1 LHKVTQQSIRKDMKT
16 ALNIVF
22 AVIIVVLAYFLIE
35 SIMEPIRFNRE
46 KDAREAAI
54 KERLIDIRTAQ
65 ETFKA
70 VKGYYTGSFDTLIT
84 FLTTDSLPLIFRL
97 GSLTDEMIA
106 DGITSEKEAVKKGL
120 IKRDTSYIPVRDS
133 IFHQGYPLES
143 LRFVP
148 GLENT
153 EFQMSATKVMTTSL
167 VLVNVFEAFVLNDV
181 FLKDLNRQL
190 VVNYNEQRIKTT
202 GFPGMKVG
210 DVKVPNNNAGNW
222 ED

>member
-1 LHKVTQQSIRKDMKT
+1 MKT

-22 AVIIVVLAYFLIE
+22 SVIILVLAYFLIQ

-65 ETFKA
+65 EAFKS

-84 FLTTDSLPLIFRL
+84 FLKTDSLPLVFKR
-97 GSLTDEMIA
+97 GALTDEMIA
-106 DGITSEKEAVKKGL
+106 EGITSEREAVRRGL
-120 IKRDTSYIPVRDS
+120 ISRDTSYIPVRDS
-133 IFHQGYPLES
+133 IFYQGYPIES

-148 GLENT
+148 GMENT
-153 EFQMSATKVMTTSL
+153 EFQMSAGRVMTTSM
-167 VLVNVFEAFVLNDV
+167 VLVNVFEAYVLNDV
-181 FLKDLNRQL
+181 FLGDLDRQL
-190 VVNYNEQRIKTT
+190 VVNYNDQRTKIT

-210 DVKVPNNNAGNW
+210 DVRVPNNNAGNW

>member
-1 LHKVTQQSIRKDMKT
+1 MKT

-22 AVIIVVLAYFLIE
+22 SIIIVVLAYFLVE
-35 SIMEPIRFNRE
+35 SIMKPIRFNKE

-65 ETFKA
+65 EAFKS

-84 FLTTDSLPLIFRL
+84 FLQTDSLPLVFKR

-106 DGITSEKEAVKKGL
+106 AGITTEKEAVKKGL
-120 IKRDTSYIPVRDS
+120 ISRDTSYIPVRDS
-133 IFHQGYPLES
+133 IFDKGYPIDQ
-143 LRFVP
+143 LRFIP
-148 GLENT
+148 GTEKT
-153 EFQMSATKVMTTSL
+153 EFKMSAGRVMTTSM
-167 VLVNVFEAFVLNDV
+167 VLVNVFEAYALNDV
-181 FLKDLNRQL
+181 FLSDLDRQL
-190 VVNYNEQRIKTT
+190 VVNYNEQRTKFT

>member
-1 LHKVTQQSIRKDMKT
+1 MKT

-22 AVIIVVLAYFLIE
+22 TLIIIVLAYFLFE
-35 SIMEPIRFNRE
+35 SIMKPIRFKNERE
-46 KDAREAAI
+46 SRESAI
-54 KERLIDIRTAQ
+54 KEKLIDIRTAQ
-65 ETFKA
+65 EAFKS

-84 FLTTDSLPLIFRL
+84 FLKTDSLPLVFKI

-106 DGITSEKEAVKKGL
+106 SGITTEREAVRKGL
-120 IKRDTSYIPVRDS
+120 ISRDTSYIPVRDS
-133 IFHQGYPLES
+133 VFEEGYPIDQ

-148 GLENT
+148 GMEKT
-153 EFQMSATKVMTTSL
+153 EFQMSAGRVMTTSM
-167 VLVNVFEAFVLNDV
+167 VLVNVFEAYVLNDV
-181 FLKDLNRQL
+181 FLSDLDRQL
-190 VVNYNEQRIKTT
+190 VVNYNDQRTKIT

>member
-1 LHKVTQQSIRKDMKT
+1 MKT

-22 AVIIVVLAYFLIE
+22 SLLIVVLAYFLVE
-35 SIMEPIRFNRE
+35 SIMKPIRFNKE

-65 ETFKA
+65 EAFKS

-84 FLTTDSLPLIFRL
+84 FLQTDSLPLVFKR

-106 DGITSEKEAVKKGL
+106 AGITTEREAVKKGL
-120 IKRDTSYIPVRDS
+120 ISRDTSYIPVRDS
-133 IFHQGYPLES
+133 IFDKGYPIDQ
-143 LRFVP
+143 LRFIP
-148 GLENT
+148 GMEKT
-153 EFQMSATKVMTTSL
+153 EFKMSAGRVMTTSM
-167 VLVNVFEAFVLNDV
+167 VLVNVFEAFALNDV
-181 FLKDLNRQL
+181 FLGDLDRQL
-190 VVNYNEQRIKTT
+190 VVNYNDQRTKIT

-210 DVKVPNNNAGNW
+210 DVRVPNNNAGNW

>member
-1 LHKVTQQSIRKDMKT
+1 MKT

-22 AVIIVVLAYFLIE
+22 TIIIIVLAYFLME
-35 SIMEPIRFNRE
+35 SIMKPIRFNKE
-46 KDAREAAI
+46 KDAREAAV

-65 ETFKA
+65 EAFKS

-84 FLTTDSLPLIFRL
+84 FLEKDSLPLVYKR

-106 DGITSEKEAVKKGL
+106 AGITTEKEAVKKGL
-120 IKRDTSYIPVRDS
+120 ISRDTSYIPVRDS
-133 IFHQGYPLES
+133 IFDKGYPIEQ
-143 LRFVP
+143 LRYVP
-148 GLENT
+148 GMEKT
-153 EFQMSATKVMTTSL
+153 EFQMSAGRVMTTSM
-167 VLVNVFEAFVLNDV
+167 VLVNVFEAYVLNDV
-181 FLKDLNRQL
+181 FLGDLDRQL
-190 VVNYNEQRIKTT
+190 VVNYNDQRTKIT